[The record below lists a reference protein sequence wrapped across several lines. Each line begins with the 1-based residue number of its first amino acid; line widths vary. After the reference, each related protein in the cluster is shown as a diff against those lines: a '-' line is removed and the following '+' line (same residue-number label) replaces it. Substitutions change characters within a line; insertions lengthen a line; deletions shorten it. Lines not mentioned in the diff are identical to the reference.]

1 VTFCL
6 PGSAFNVERKEKRRE
21 KESVKKEKTKGKKR
35 RIETLTIETNEVW
48 ESENDC
54 MRCK

>member
-1 VTFCL
+1 L
-6 PGSAFNVERKEKRRE
+6 SERKEKRRE
-21 KESVKKEKTKGKKR
+21 KESVKKEKRKGKGKKR
-35 RIETLTIETNEVW
+35 RIEERNNVETNEVW